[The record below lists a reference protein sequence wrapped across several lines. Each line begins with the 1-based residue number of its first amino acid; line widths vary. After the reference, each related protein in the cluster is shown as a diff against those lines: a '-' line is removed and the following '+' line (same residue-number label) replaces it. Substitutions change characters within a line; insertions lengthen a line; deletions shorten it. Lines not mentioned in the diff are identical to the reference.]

1 LRRVEKKITRSLK
14 KVYRSVAN
22 KQTLGQDLRM
32 TLILALLAL
41 LAACGGQV
49 EGPSATDEKNGV
61 SSAGRVTETLRT
73 RPTGTPFLA
82 VGAGSLWM
90 PASGTITRVDLAE
103 NMVKAV
109 INVGGTEMSPASVVA
124 SGDEIWFTDHA
135 KKAVSR
141 IDPQTNRIV
150 ERIPVGFLIYDIAID
165 GNTLWLTHLGSPTPG
180 GNVVVRVD
188 TRSNRIVERIDVP
201 APATITVGGG
211 SVWVVEFGAVLG
223 KPSKVAR
230 IDPQTNEVVEE
241 IPVATYYPYHMAFGA
256 GSIWIANGLDMEKP
270 SRDKLSVSRLDP
282 KTNKEVARIGTGLNM
297 WSLAVD
303 GGSVWAAGSPP
314 DCASSDEGAL
324 VRIDPTT
331 NEIVGRTNVRCAYS
345 VAATDDAVLVHSGI
359 EPGAG
364 GNFGGET
371 TGAVTRV
378 EPAR

>member
-1 LRRVEKKITRSLK
+1 MHQLATKDQGL
-14 KVYRSVAN
+14 
-22 KQTLGQDLRM
+22 TLGSPM
-32 TLILALLAL
+32 MPIFVLALLL
-41 LAACGGQV
+41 LAACGGQA
-49 EGPSATDEKNGV
+49 EGPSATNEKSGV
-61 SSAGRVTETLRT
+61 PPAGRVTETLRT
-73 RPTGTPFLA
+73 LPTSTPFLA
-82 VGAGSLWM
+82 VGAGYLWM
-90 PASGTITRVDLAE
+90 PTSGTITRVDLGE
-103 NMVKAV
+103 SKVTAV
-109 INVGGTEMSPASVVA
+109 INVGSKEGPASVAA
-124 SGDEIWFTDHA
+124 SGDQIWFTDHA
-135 KKAVSR
+135 KEAVSR

-150 ERIPVGFLIYDIAID
+150 ERIPVGFAVYDIAID
-165 GNTLWLTHLGSPTPG
+165 GDTLWLTDLGFASGG

-188 TRSNRIVERIDVP
+188 TNSNRIVERIDVP

-211 SVWVVEFGAVLG
+211 SVWAVEFGAVLD

-256 GSIWIANGLDMEKP
+256 GSIWIANGLDIEKP

-282 KTNKEVARIGTGLNM
+282 KTNKEVARIDTGLNM
-297 WSLAVD
+297 WSLVVD

-324 VRIDPTT
+324 VRIDPAT
-331 NEIVGRTNVRCAYS
+331 NKVVGRTDIRCAWG
-345 VAATDDAVLVHSGI
+345 VAATDQAVLVHSVI

-364 GNFGGET
+364 RNVGGEV

>member
-1 LRRVEKKITRSLK
+1 
-14 KVYRSVAN
+14 VYRSVA
-22 KQTLGQDLRM
+22 KKHALKLRDPRM
-32 TLILALLAL
+32 TLILALLML
-41 LAACGGQV
+41 LAGCGGQV

-61 SSAGRVTETLRT
+61 PSAGRVTETLRT

-90 PASGTITRVDLAE
+90 PTSGTITRVDLGE
-103 NMVKAV
+103 SKVTAV
-109 INVGGTEMSPASVVA
+109 INVGSKEGPASVAA
-124 SGDEIWFTDHA
+124 SGDQIWFTDHA
-135 KKAVSR
+135 KEAVSR

-150 ERIPVGFLIYDIAID
+150 ERIPVGFAVYDIAID
-165 GNTLWLTHLGSPTPG
+165 GDTLWLTDLGFATAG

-188 TRSNRIVERIDVP
+188 TNSNRIVERIDVP

-211 SVWVVEFGAVLG
+211 AVWVVEFGAVRG

-230 IDPQTNEVVEE
+230 IDPRTNEVVEE
-241 IPVATYYPYHMAFGA
+241 IPVETYYPYHMAFGA
-256 GSIWIANGLDMEKP
+256 GSIWIANGLDIEKP

-282 KTNKEVARIGTGLNM
+282 KTNKEVARIDTGLNM
-297 WSLAVD
+297 WSLVVD

-331 NEIVGRTNVRCAYS
+331 NEVVGRTNVRCAYS

-364 GNFGGET
+364 GNFGDE
-371 TGAVTRV
+371 TGAVTWV

>member
-1 LRRVEKKITRSLK
+1 MYWSAAEKQAPRL
-14 KVYRSVAN
+14 
-22 KQTLGQDLRM
+22 DLRM
-32 TLILALLAL
+32 MLMFALVVL
-41 LAACGGQV
+41 LAACGGRT
-49 EGPSATDEKNGV
+49 EDPSAEDEKTGV
-61 SSAGRVTETLRT
+61 PSAGRVTETLRT
-73 RPTGTPFLA
+73 RPGNQFMA

-90 PASGTITRVDLAE
+90 PTSGTVSRVDLAE
-103 NMVKAV
+103 SKVTAV
-109 INVGGTEMSPASVVA
+109 IQVGEGPQSVEA
-124 SGDEIWFTDHA
+124 SGDQIWFTDHA

-141 IDPQTNRIV
+141 IDPETNRVV
-150 ERIPVGFLIYDIAID
+150 ERIPVGFAVYDIAID
-165 GNTLWLTHLGSPTPG
+165 GDTLWLTDLGFPTAG

-188 TRSNRIVERIDVP
+188 TTSNRVVERIDVP

-211 SVWVVEFGAVLG
+211 SVWVVEFGAVLD

-256 GSIWIANGLDMEKP
+256 GSIWIANGLDIEKP

-282 KTNKEVARIGTGLNM
+282 KTNKEVARIDTGLNM
-297 WSLAVD
+297 WSLVVD

-324 VRIDPTT
+324 VRIDPAT
-331 NEIVGRTNVRCAYS
+331 NKVVGRTDIRCAWG
-345 VAATDDAVLVHSGI
+345 VAATDQAVLVHSVI

-364 GNFGGET
+364 RNVGGEV

>member
-1 LRRVEKKITRSLK
+1 VAKKRALK
-14 KVYRSVAN
+14 
-22 KQTLGQDLRM
+22 LLDPRM
-32 TLILALLAL
+32 MLILALLML

-90 PASGTITRVDLAE
+90 
-103 NMVKAV
+103 AV
-109 INVGGTEMSPASVVA
+109 INVGSKEGPASVAA
-124 SGDEIWFTDHA
+124 SGDQIWFTDHA
-135 KKAVSR
+135 KEAVSR

-150 ERIPVGFLIYDIAID
+150 ERIPVGFAVYDIAID
-165 GNTLWLTHLGSPTPG
+165 GDTLWLTDLGFATAG

-188 TRSNRIVERIDVP
+188 TNTNRIVERIDVP

-211 SVWVVEFGAVLG
+211 AVWVVEFGAVRG

-256 GSIWIANGLDMEKP
+256 GSIWIANGLDIEKP

-282 KTNKEVARIGTGLNM
+282 KTNKEVARIDTGLNM
-297 WSLAVD
+297 WSLVVD

-314 DCASSDEGAL
+314 DCASSDEGEL
-324 VRIDPTT
+324 VRIDPTS
-331 NEIVGRTNVRCAYS
+331 NEVVGRTDVRCAYS

-364 GNFGGET
+364 GNFGDE
-371 TGAVTRV
+371 TGAVTWV